1 MLLNSFAFEKP
12 EITIERMGKIWQA
25 IEKNEPYIQW
35 CVKKENVPTTKQ
47 LMFFHAITHFDATED
62 KLQGYLRKLAQ
73 TIFKTVTGPE
83 ILVDLSDE
91 NMVYAVGHT
100 NGGGKPNEDNLVIK
114 APDKVT
120 PDFST
125 DIINSL
131 YMEEDLQHDLY
142 ALVMNNLVEYVNLCK
157 TLLSGNVET
166 VNFSVPFIK
175 ACLSLSST
183 YKDEFNAACLK
194 LYEIYQPIFDRFAFE
209 TIPDKSIDNIESLW
223 QETDY
228 TLISK
233 KKSKRIIFY
242 NKKTNKPVEDADN
255 EKFYVVGAK
264 NLVDVISRQEENSPD
279 TTNIPFESKRILKV
293 TYFDAWLYLCDKID
307 SNQTNELKLIL
318 GDNFLIKT
326 LGGSLSIVNPVLYNI
341 YELLKAEFLT
351 NILYETS
358 GRLLCT
364 GTKSVYILWDKN
376 WPTIFQQNMGKME
389 KIKDKKWIEHKNLFG
404 VEFDLIYED
413 VTMDLDCR

>member
-1 MLLNSFAFEKP
+1 M
-12 EITIERMGKIWQA
+12 
-25 IEKNEPYIQW
+25 
-35 CVKKENVPTTKQ
+35 
-47 LMFFHAITHFDATED
+47 
-62 KLQGYLRKLAQ
+62 
-73 TIFKTVTGPE
+73 
-83 ILVDLSDE
+83 
-91 NMVYAVGHT
+91 
-100 NGGGKPNEDNLVIK
+100 
-114 APDKVT
+114 
-120 PDFST
+120 
-125 DIINSL
+125 
-131 YMEEDLQHDLY
+131 
-142 ALVMNNLVEYVNLCK
+142 
-157 TLLSGNVET
+157 
-166 VNFSVPFIK
+166 
-175 ACLSLSST
+175 
-183 YKDEFNAACLK
+183 
-194 LYEIYQPIFDRFAFE
+194 
-209 TIPDKSIDNIESLW
+209 
-223 QETDY
+223 
-228 TLISK
+228 
-233 KKSKRIIFY
+233 
-242 NKKTNKPVEDADN
+242 
-255 EKFYVVGAK
+255 VGAK